1 MINRSGMRCNVKISI
16 DVNENMTDTEVI
28 ISCKKLTPEIEK
40 LLATLR
46 VLNKQMMVIKDG
58 EMYILDV
65 AKIVYVEVVDRKTF
79 VYTEKDCYE
88 SKLKLYEMEE
98 RLCEGGFFRVSKS
111 CLVNIHF
118 IKSLRNDINRKIRLT
133 LESGEQIMVSRQYAD
148 EIKAR
153 LEVF

>member
-1 MINRSGMRCNVKISI
+1 MKISI
-16 DVNENMTDTEVI
+16 DVNENLTDTEIV
-28 ISCKKLTPEIEK
+28 ISCRKLTPEIEK
-40 LLATLR
+40 LLASIR
-46 VLNKQMMVIKDG
+46 VLNRQMMAVKDA
-58 EMYILDV
+58 ETYILDV
-65 AKIVYVEVVDRKTF
+65 SRIVYIESVDRKTF

-133 LESGEQIMVSRQYAD
+133 LENGEQVMVSRQYAD

-153 LEVF
+153 LEAF

>member
-1 MINRSGMRCNVKISI
+1 MKISI
-16 DVNENMTDTEVI
+16 DINENVTDTEVI
-28 ISCKKLTPEIEK
+28 ISCRKLTPEIEK
-40 LLATLR
+40 LLATIR
-46 VLNKQMMVIKDG
+46 VLNQQMMAVKDG
-58 EMYILDV
+58 ETYILDV
-65 AKIVYVEVVDRKTF
+65 AGIVYIESVDRKTF

-88 SKLKLYEMEE
+88 SKLRLYEMEQ

-118 IKSLRNDINRKIRLT
+118 IRSLRNDINRKIRLT

>member
-1 MINRSGMRCNVKISI
+1 MKISI
-16 DVNENMTDTEVI
+16 DVNEKLTDTEII
-28 ISCKKLTPEIEK
+28 ISCRKLTPEIEK
-40 LLATLR
+40 LLATIR
-46 VLNKQMMVIKDG
+46 VLNQQMMAVKDG
-58 EMYILDV
+58 ETYILDV
-65 AKIVYVEVVDRKTF
+65 AGIVYIESVDRKTF

-88 SKLKLYEMEE
+88 SKLKLYEMEQ

-118 IKSLRNDINRKIRLT
+118 IRSLRNDINRKIRLT

>member
-1 MINRSGMRCNVKISI
+1 MKISI
-16 DVNENMTDTEVI
+16 DVNENLTDTEVI
-28 ISCKKLTPEIEK
+28 ISCRKLTPDIEK
-40 LLATLR
+40 LLATIR
-46 VLNKQMMVIKDG
+46 VLNQQMMAVKEG
-58 EMYILDV
+58 ETYILDV
-65 AKIVYVEVVDRKTF
+65 AGIVYIESVDRKTF

-133 LESGEQIMVSRQYAD
+133 LENGEQIMVSRQYAD

>member
-1 MINRSGMRCNVKISI
+1 MKISI
-16 DVNENMTDTEVI
+16 DVNENLTDTEIV
-28 ISCKKLTPEIEK
+28 ISCRKLTPEIEK
-40 LLATLR
+40 LLASIR
-46 VLNKQMMVIKDG
+46 VLNRQMMAVKDG
-58 EMYILDV
+58 ETYILDV
-65 AKIVYVEVVDRKTF
+65 SRIVYIESVDRKTF

-133 LESGEQIMVSRQYAD
+133 LENGEQVMVSRQYAD

-153 LEVF
+153 LEAF

>member
-46 VLNKQMMVIKDG
+46 VLNKQMMAIKDG
-58 EMYILDV
+58 EMYILDM

>member
-1 MINRSGMRCNVKISI
+1 MKISI
-16 DVNENMTDTEVI
+16 DINENLEDTEIVI
-28 ISCKKLTPEIEK
+28 ACKKLTPEIEK
-40 LLATLR
+40 LLAAIR
-46 VLNKQMMVIKDG
+46 VLNRQMMAVKDG
-58 EMYILDV
+58 EMCILDV
-65 AKIVYVEVVDRKTF
+65 ACIVYIEAVDRKTF

-88 SKLKLYEMEE
+88 SKLKLYEIEE
-98 RLCEGGFFRVSKS
+98 RLREDGFFRVSKS